1 MNNRYSYSM
10 KQVQKLAMTQDMKL
24 SINILQMSSE
34 ELNEFMEKEF
44 VDNPLIEI
52 NENLPVNIK
61 EIDFDFV
68 KCGKNNIKEDVS
80 PLNFISKEKSLR
92 DYLHEQI
99 LEVEADKIIRK
110 TADYLVECLNYNG
123 YFDMEVEEVAEKIS
137 VNIDVVN
144 KSLKLLQS
152 LEPYGIAARNLEE
165 CLLIQIKRLNIK
177 DEKIIQIVKN
187 NLKDIGNDDYLKIAK
202 DLKITRAEAQRYSMI
217 IRNLEPKPSRGF
229 YTGEDYKYIIPDA
242 EIRKV
247 GETLEIIMNEK
258 SLPQFIVSNTYKNMF
273 QKGENVNAGQYV
285 KDKLS
290 RAELLIKSIEE
301 RKNTLKKI
309 LEYIVVRQYEYFM
322 QKEKFLKP
330 MTIKDTAQDLGFSES
345 TVSRAVKNKFVL
357 TAFGVLRMK
366 DLFTINTIKNTSKD
380 ISVDYI
386 KNLIEQVISKEDK
399 KSPISDQEIVEKL
412 KAKDI
417 EISRR
422 TIAKYREEMGIKSS
436 RKRKIF

>member
-1 MNNRYSYSM
+1 
-10 KQVQKLAMTQDMKL
+10 
-24 SINILQMSSE
+24 MSSE